1 MYRYDEYDQTIVE
14 ERARQF
20 RGQVQR
26 RIDGEVTE
34 NEFKPLRLQNGLYM
48 QLHAY
53 MLRVAI
59 PYGVLSSAQIR
70 KLAHIA
76 RTYDR
81 GYGHITTR
89 QNIQYNWPSLDDV
102 PTILDELA
110 SVQMHAIQTSGNCIR
125 NITSDPFAGVA
136 PDEIEDP
143 RPYCELLRQW
153 STFHPEFAFLPRK
166 FKIAV
171 TGTPG
176 NDRAAIRFHDIG
188 IRIVKND
195 GGELGFE
202 VWAGGGMGR
211 TPFIGVVVSPFVVY
225 EDLMAYLESILR
237 VYNRYG
243 RRDNKFKARIKIL
256 VDELGAEEFRRRVEE
271 DFARSRTPDLTLERS
286 ELERIAV
293 GFAPPPYESEE
304 SARGDGGSALEA
316 RRTGDEAFARWLRT
330 NVLSHKKAGYR
341 IVVLSLKKPGIPPGD
356 VSDIQ
361 LDRVA
366 DLADEYSFGEVR
378 TMHTQ
383 NMVLPDVPERDL
395 SKLYD
400 ILVGLD
406 MATPSYRL
414 VSDIIACPGLDYCA
428 LANARSIP
436 LALDLASRF
445 DDIDYQE
452 DIGPCSIK
460 ISGCINACGHH
471 HVGNIGV
478 LGINKNGEEVYQL
491 MLGGHDSDSASLG
504 RILGPALKEDQVAD
518 AVEKVLGLYLERRT
532 VPDET
537 FLECYRRLGPD
548 PFKDAAYGAK
558 DAA

>member
-304 SARGDGGSALEA
+304 SARADGGSALEA